1 MLAIP
6 MAITIIRLVILRN
19 VRIHTKYIKGVGYIS
34 THIDTTHLALFQPS
48 LSLPSCFFFFLSSS
62 PPPSFSS
69 YHSPDVGVGREA
81 SNPSGTPVIRRG
93 C

>member
-19 VRIHTKYIKGVGYIS
+19 VRIYTKYIKGVGYIS

-48 LSLPSCFFFFLSSS
+48 LSLPSCFFFFLSS
-62 PPPSFSS
+62 PFFLLLPLP
-69 YHSPDVGVGREA
+69 RC
-81 SNPSGTPVIRRG
+81 RG
-93 C
+93 EERGL